1 MKLSLFLFASL
12 IHAETVPR
20 ITFSKSFPGSTP
32 AYVAIEVN
40 KDGSAVYKESPKDE
54 NPIKFK
60 ISQENTDAIF
70 ALCDKLD
77 HFNKP
82 LESGLKVAFMGEKTL
97 RYENGTETH
106 EAKFNYSQD
115 EDARAISDWFERI
128 SDTQTHYFDLERT
141 IRFDK
146 LGVNKSLL
154 QFEAAMERKRIIGPE
169 RFLPLLDRVAK
180 NESYLH
186 MARERAAM
194 LADQLRNPKPKAE

>member
-1 MKLSLFLFASL
+1 MRVAALLCFASL
-12 IHAETVPR
+12 MQGQNLPKI
-20 ITFSKSFPGSTP
+20 FYSKSFPGSTP
-32 AYVAIEVN
+32 AYVSIELT
-40 KDGSAVYKESPKDE
+40 KDGKTIYKESPTDE
-54 NPIKFK
+54 NPINFQLAPE
-60 ISQENTDAIF
+60 SADAIF
-70 ALCDKLD
+70 ALCDKLN

-97 RYENGTETH
+97 RYDDGSEKH
-106 EAKFNYSQD
+106 EAKFNYTQD
-115 EDARAISDWFERI
+115 EDARTIAEWFERVTE
-128 SDTQTHYFDLERT
+128 TQLHFFDLERS

-154 QFEAAMERKRIIGPE
+154 QIEAAMERKRIIGPE

-194 LADQLRNPKPKAE
+194 MADQLRKPKAE

>member
-12 IHAETVPR
+12 VYAETVPR

-40 KDGSAVYKESPKDE
+40 RDGSAVYKESPKDE

-82 LESGLKVAFMGEKTL
+82 FESGLKVAFMGEKTL

-106 EAKFNYSQD
+106 QAKFNYSQD
-115 EDARAISDWFERI
+115 EDARAITDWFERI

-154 QFEAAMERKRIIGPE
+154 QFEAAMERKRIIAPE

-180 NESYLH
+180 NESYMH